1 MVTQVSTAEASDE
14 IFIIP
19 AAIEKIED
27 ILNALWDEHDVTNEG
42 LKTILHQIII
52 DVDRGFVGEPC

>member
-1 MVTQVSTAEASDE
+1 MLTQDNTAETSDE
-14 IFIIP
+14 ILIIP

-27 ILNALWDEHDVTNEG
+27 ILNVLWDEHDVTNEG
-42 LKTILHQIII
+42 LKKILHQIII